1 MAAPL
6 HLLER
11 LALRAEGPRQREI
24 TANHRNGTARSTVRG
39 AMTHVLWTG
48 IVERLWNRQRTFRQW
63 FATGFLT
70 QQRV

>member
-48 IVERLWNRQRTFRQW
+48 IVERL
-63 FATGFLT
+63 
-70 QQRV
+70 